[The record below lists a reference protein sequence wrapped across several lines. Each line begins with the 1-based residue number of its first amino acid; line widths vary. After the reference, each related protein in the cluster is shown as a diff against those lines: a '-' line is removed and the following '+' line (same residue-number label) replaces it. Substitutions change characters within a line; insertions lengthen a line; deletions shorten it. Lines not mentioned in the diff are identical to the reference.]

1 MPPSYD
7 SYSSIVSE
15 VGDLQMKTM
24 KVHEVHHLGK
34 VLRVGCVG
42 GSDQDP
48 GTDSWSV
55 GLPHSVPQGPQIM
68 GVKEAS
74 RMGSAVPW
82 RTGFPSKRVAGTQL

>member
-1 MPPSYD
+1 M
-7 SYSSIVSE
+7 
-15 VGDLQMKTM
+15 QMKTM

-55 GLPHSVPQGPQIM
+55 GLPHSVPPGPADNGGEGSQPD
-68 GVKEAS
+68 GVC
-74 RMGSAVPW
+74 SALENRVPIKKGG
-82 RTGFPSKRVAGTQL
+82 RDPALD